1 MKKALYLL
9 TLFTLLISCSES
21 EEPIPP
27 ETPQPPVAVEQ
38 GGQSFNIANKEI
50 TAKNSSNLN
59 GKDYIPSYVFIS
71 LENSDGNKILDRQ
84 KLDVVGQGGDYVT
97 EEIMLD
103 AGTYKL
109 TEFIVVDSDDLVI
122 SLVPKATSALSQFTG
137 TSLPFDF
144 TVEESDSKNTPV
156 ENIEAA
162 GYSWVEFGYEEDDL
176 ALSEAED
183 FFTLTVDD
191 SENLTTKTFSL
202 ISLTGST
209 YKIDWGDGTVDEY
222 VSILSG
228 LNLDNELT
236 HKYEENG
243 VYEIKIIGAIKVI
256 EKVEFRSWLAEDEY
270 QSNLVSADISG
281 LSLLKEI
288 VFHAGELTNL
298 DTSQNPSLEFLGV
311 SSNQLTSL
319 DLTNNEKLKSLYGD
333 DNQLNEI
340 VFPLNSVLDFISVKG
355 NQFSN
360 LDVSNNS
367 NLRVLIARENPL
379 THIDF
384 TNNLILERFD
394 LSDNLLS
401 EIDLSQNLN
410 LTEINVGRNNLTQID
425 LSKNTEL
432 ERIDLYF
439 NQISS
444 IDLSSNLNLNILY
457 IMGNMLSDID
467 LSLQDSLETLA
478 IYSNNLDDLD
488 LSNNP
493 MVRSLSIGDNE
504 FDATQLDLIIS
515 GVYDNAV
522 MNSIN
527 SGYIDYQLNPGTDLI
542 DQTTI
547 AKINE
552 LGLDYDWTFNN
563 NQFFNLN

>member
-1 MKKALYLL
+1 MKKFLYLL
-9 TLFTLLISCSES
+9 TLFTFVVSCSES
-21 EEPIPP
+21 EEPLPPNKP
-27 ETPQPPVAVEQ
+27 ETPDAVEQ
-38 GGQSFNIANKEI
+38 GAQSFTISKKEI
-50 TAKNSSNLN
+50 TAKNSSNYTA
-59 GKDYIPSYVFIS
+59 KEFIPAYVFVS
-71 LENSDGNKILDRQ
+71 VETNDGGNILDRQ
-84 KLDVVGQGGDYVT
+84 KLDVIDQGDDYVT
-97 EEIMLD
+97 EEIKLD
-103 AGTYKL
+103 PGTYKL
-109 TEFIVVDSDDLVI
+109 TEFIVVDSGDLVI

-144 TVEESDSKNTPV
+144 TVQEADSKNTSV

-162 GYSWVEFGYEEDDL
+162 GYAWVDFGYEEDDL
-176 ALSEAED
+176 VLSESED

-191 SENLTTKTFSL
+191 SESLTTKTFSL

-228 LNLDNELT
+228 LNLTNELT

-243 VYEIKIIGAIKVI
+243 IYEIKIIGAIKVI
-256 EKVEFRSWLAEDEY
+256 EKVEFRSWLDEDGY
-270 QSNLVSADISG
+270 QSNLVAVDIGG
-281 LSLLKEI
+281 LPLLKEI
-288 VFHAGELTNL
+288 VFHAGKLTNL
-298 DTSQNPSLEFLGV
+298 DTSQNLSLEYLGV
-311 SSNQLTSL
+311 SRNQLTSL
-319 DLTNNEKLKSLYGD
+319 DLSTNEKLKMLYAD
-333 DNQLNEI
+333 YNQLTEI
-340 VFPLNSVLDFISVKG
+340 NFSQNSELDFMSVTG
-355 NQFSN
+355 NQFSS
-360 LDVSNNS
+360 LDISNNS
-367 NLRVLIARENPL
+367 VLKVLIARENFL
-379 THIDF
+379 TEVDF

-401 EIDLSQNLN
+401 EIDVSQNLN

-432 ERIDLYF
+432 ERLDLYF
-439 NQISS
+439 NQIGS
-444 IDLSSNLNLNILY
+444 IDLSSNLNLNMLY

-478 IYSNNLDDLD
+478 IESNNLNNLD

-493 MVRSLSIGDNE
+493 LVRHLSIGDNE
-504 FDATQLDLIIS
+504 FNETQLDLIIS

-522 MNSIN
+522 LNAIN
-527 SGYIDYQLNPGTDLI
+527 GGYIDFQLNPGTDLI
-542 DQTTI
+542 DQSTI

-563 NQFFNLN
+563 NQF